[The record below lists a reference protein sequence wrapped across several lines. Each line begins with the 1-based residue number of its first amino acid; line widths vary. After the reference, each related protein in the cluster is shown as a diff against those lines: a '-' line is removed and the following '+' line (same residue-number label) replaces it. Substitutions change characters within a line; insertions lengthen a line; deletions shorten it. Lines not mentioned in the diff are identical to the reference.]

1 MSTHRKHL
9 RRRQGLALVS
19 AAALG
24 LTLAACSTDDGGSDD
39 AGAEGTDESTEEMA
53 DGDMGTITLGYL
65 PAWTDGLSMAYL
77 ADNLLTEAGYTVEHQ
92 DVQEAGLLYTAL
104 AEGDVDMYPSAW
116 PEVTHAQYMEEYG
129 DSIDDIGTYYDNAK
143 LTMAVPEYTEVDSIA
158 ELADNADLFGSTIVG
173 IEPGAGLTAAVQDSV
188 IPTYGLDEAGYE
200 LQTSSTTAMLTEL
213 EQATEDEEDILVTL
227 WQPFWANAAYPVKT
241 LEDPEGA
248 LGEAEGLH
256 FLGTSGFADEYPEAA
271 EIIGGIQLD
280 DTQFGTLEDLVVNEN
295 PDDPAAGVEA
305 WLEENP
311 DVIPMPES

>member
-9 RRRQGLALVS
+9 RRRQGVALVS

-24 LTLAACSTDDGGSDD
+24 LTLTACGSDD
-39 AGAEGTDESTEEMA
+39 AGSDGADETAAE
-53 DGDMGTITLGYL
+53 DMTINLGYI
-65 PAWTDGLSMAYL
+65 PSWTDGLSTAYL
-77 ADNLLTEAGYTVEHQ
+77 LDNVLSEAGYTVEHEE
-92 DVQEAGLLYTAL
+92 VQEAGLLYTAL

-129 DSIDDIGTYYDNAK
+129 DSIEDLGTYYGNAK
-143 LTMAVPEYTEVDSIA
+143 LTMAVPEYTDIDSIA
-158 ELADNADLFGSTIVG
+158 ELADNPEMFDGTITG
-173 IEPGAGLTAAVQDSV
+173 IEPGAGLTAAVQDNV

-213 EQATEDEEDILVTL
+213 EQATENEEDILVTL
-227 WQPFWANAAYPVKT
+227 WQPFWANASYPVKT

-256 FLGTSGFADEYPEAA
+256 FLGTDGFAEEHPEVADW
-271 EIIGGIQLD
+271 IGQITLD
-280 DTQFGTLEDLVVNEN
+280 DAQYGSLEDTVVNEF

-311 DVIPMPES
+311 DVIPAFEG

>member
-9 RRRQGLALVS
+9 RRRQGVALVS

-24 LTLAACSTDDGGSDD
+24 LTLTACASDD
-39 AGAEGTDESTEEMA
+39 AGSDGATEESA
-53 DGDMGTITLGYL
+53 SEDMTITLGYI
-65 PAWTDGLSMAYL
+65 PSWTDGLSTAYL
-77 ADNLLTEAGYTVEHQ
+77 LDNVLSEAGYTVEHEE
-92 DVQEAGLLYTAL
+92 VQEAGLLYTAL

-129 DSIDDIGTYYDNAK
+129 DSIEDIGTYYDNAK
-143 LTMAVPEYTEVDSIA
+143 LTMAVPEYTDIDSIA
-158 ELADNADLFGSTIVG
+158 ELADNPDLFDGTITG
-173 IEPGAGLTAAVQDSV
+173 IEPGAGLTAAVQDNV

-213 EQATEDEEDILVTL
+213 EQATENEEDILVTL
-227 WQPFWANAAYPVKT
+227 WQPFWANASYPVKT

-256 FLGTSGFADEYPEAA
+256 FLGTDGFAEERPEVA
-271 EIIGGIQLD
+271 EWIGQITLD
-280 DTQFGTLEDLVVNEN
+280 DAQYGSLEDTVVNEF

-311 DVIPMPES
+311 DVIPAFEG